1 MTWSLLY
8 EGVKPEGESLRE
20 ALCTLGNGY
29 FATRGAWSES
39 EDDGVHYPGTY
50 LAGGYNRL
58 TTEIAGR
65 NIENEDLVNMPNW
78 LPLTFRIDDGPWLK
92 PGALKLLRHN
102 VELDMQNG
110 VLIRTVGAED
120 DEGRRTTLKER
131 RIVSMANLHLAALE
145 TTITAEN
152 WSGTL
157 EVCSAL
163 DGRVINN
170 GVDRYKNL
178 SSKHLEP
185 LVADRS
191 DHNCLFLKVQTN
203 QSELRIAEAA
213 RTRAFKN
220 DEILSPRHKTVKE
233 KAYVADHMKIEI
245 TEGESVRVEKVVA
258 LYTSRDNGISECG
271 HDAKKSVA
279 RAADFAGLFEEHKLA
294 WEDIW
299 HNFDIEVG
307 LKDPDDTVHTQRI
320 LRLHTFHLVQ
330 TSSWNSTDLDV
341 GIPAR
346 GLHGEAYRGHVF
358 WDELFIFPVLNY
370 RMPQITRSMLM
381 YRYRRLN
388 AARTAARRE
397 GYHGAMYPWQSGSS
411 GREESQRLHLNPKS
425 GRWIPDNSRIQRHVN
440 IAIVYDICSYMNV
453 TGDLEFMCFF
463 GAEMLFEIARFWA
476 SIAVF
481 NEDRGRYEIRG
492 VMGPDEY
499 HDAYPDSDKKG
510 LNNNAY
516 TNVMVGWLMREA
528 LRALDRLPGDTI
540 VALRKKLDL
549 NKDELSRWEEM
560 SRKMYVPFHEGDIIS
575 QFEGY
580 EELEEF
586 DWEGYRKKYGD
597 IQRLDRILESE
608 GDTPNRYKL
617 SKQAD
622 VLMLFYLFSAE
633 QLGEIFG
640 KLGYELKPDSIPRN
654 IDYYAK
660 RTSHGSTLSRIV
672 HSWVLARRDRPRS
685 WRLFKEALES
695 DVSDVQGG
703 TTPEGIHLG
712 AMAGTVDLA
721 QRGYVG
727 LVMHRNVLWLNPS
740 LPDEM
745 TSLKMCIR
753 YRGHMLHLVIDHK
766 EIEATAGRTG
776 ARSMEIGVIDKVYEI
791 EPGQTRTFKL

>member
-1 MTWSLLY
+1 
-8 EGVKPEGESLRE
+8 
-20 ALCTLGNGY
+20 
-29 FATRGAWSES
+29 
-39 EDDGVHYPGTY
+39 
-50 LAGGYNRL
+50 LAGGSNRL
-58 TTEIAGR
+58 PTALAGR
-65 NIENEDLVNMPNW
+65 KIENEDLVNMPNW
-78 LPLTFRIDDGPWLK
+78 LPLTYRINDGPWFK
-92 PGALKLLRHN
+92 PGALKLLRHS
-102 VELDMQNG
+102 VELDMENG
-110 VLIRTVGAED
+110 VLVRTVGAED
-120 DEGRRTTLKER
+120 DKGRRTTLKER

-157 EVCSAL
+157 EICAAL

-185 LVADRS
+185 LVADTF

-213 RTRAFKN
+213 RIRAFKN
-220 DEILSPRHKTVKE
+220 DESLSPSHKTVKDGC
-233 KAYVADHMKIEI
+233 YVADHMKIEM
-245 TEGESVRVEKVVA
+245 TEGESVRVEKVIA

-271 HDAKKSVA
+271 HDAKKAVA
-279 RAADFAGLFEEHKLA
+279 RAADFAGLFDEHKLA

-299 HNFDIEVG
+299 QNFDIEVR
-307 LKDPDDTVHTQRI
+307 LTDPDDTVHTQRI

-388 AARTAARRE
+388 AARAAARRE
-397 GYHGAMYPWQSGSS
+397 GHRGAMFPWQSGSS

-481 NEDRGRYEIRG
+481 NKDRGRYEIRG

-528 LRALDRLPGDTI
+528 LRALDKLPGDTI

-580 EELEEF
+580 DELEEF

-640 KLGYELKPDSIPRN
+640 KLGYELKPDSIPKN

-695 DVSDVQGG
+695 DFSDVQGG

-776 ARSMEIGVIDKVYEI
+776 AKAMEIGILDKVYKI
-791 EPGQTRTFKL
+791 DPGQTNRFKL